1 VNENKHSIHCVTL
14 HQINLKK
21 KIQMKKHFTFLMVF
35 AIFSLF
41 ASAAT
46 FYVDPTNGLDTNNG
60 NSWKTAVKS
69 ITTATTLASSNSQV
83 DDIFIK
89 GGTITANGVLK
100 MGNENYYGSFE
111 GTESKPSQRALKDND
126 GNGIIDAWEFKTPTI
141 YKVNYNNTAIYA
153 ATALF
158 DGFTI
163 QHKGERSNANMSTII
178 APVGGTVQ
186 NCIFSECNLTYTGMI
201 IANGGCIVK
210 SQGTVNNCL
219 FEKNSISA
227 SIAADT
233 KISPIID
240 LVLNTDANKATV
252 SGCVVRANKIKIDNS
267 STTSTCKYIRGL
279 AINVSASTSTPKA
292 EAVVKNCLV
301 YNNDFVYFGN
311 DKSPIAE
318 NASVA
323 GCLNYS
329 ASNSF
334 VSFENC
340 TFTSNKLTDTRNAV
354 LLVISNG
361 KPDGPMQ
368 YKVVNNVF
376 WNNMHTMSSTEVTKL
391 IALSSS
397 SNQNKGTVVNN
408 NIMDV
413 KTAGNWGSELIFE
426 NNLTDLGKSN
436 TGKNGPAFK
445 RPTTLCGI
453 PEDDSA
459 AKADWNIL
467 PASYINNKKA
477 Q

>member
-1 VNENKHSIHCVTL
+1 
-14 HQINLKK
+14 
-21 KIQMKKHFTFLMVF
+21 MKKHFTLLMVL
-35 AIFSLF
+35 AILSLY
-41 ASAAT
+41 ASAT
-46 FYVDPTNGLDTNNG
+46 TYYVDPANGQDTNNG
-60 NSWKTAVKS
+60 TSWKTALKS
-69 ITTATTLASSNSQV
+69 LNTAASLASANAGV
-83 DDIFIK
+83 DNIFVK
-89 GGTITANGVLK
+89 AGVITSTGVLK
-100 MGNENYYGSFE
+100 LTQDNYFGGFA
-111 GTESKPSQRALKDND
+111 GTESKPEQRQLADVD
-126 GNGIIDAWEFKTPTI
+126 GNGTTDAWEFKTPTI
-141 YKVNYNNTAIYA
+141 YKVNYNNTAINA
-153 ATALF
+153 AAALL

-163 QHKGERSNANMSTII
+163 QHKGDRNNAYMSTII
-178 APVGGTVQ
+178 VPVGGTVQ
-186 NCIFSECNLTYTGMI
+186 NCIFSECNLTYTAMV

-210 SQGTVNNCL
+210 SQGTVSNCL
-219 FEKNSISA
+219 FEKNNISA
-227 SIAADT
+227 AIAADT

-252 SGCVVRANKIKIDNS
+252 SGCVVRSNKIKIDNS
-267 STTSTCKYIRGL
+267 AGTTTCKYIRGL
-279 AINVSASTSTPKA
+279 AINVSAVTSTPKA

-311 DKSPIAE
+311 DSSPIAE

-329 ASNSF
+329 TSNSF

-376 WNNMHTMSSTEVTKL
+376 WNNQHTQSSTEVTKL

-397 SNQNKGTVVNN
+397 SNQNTGTVVSN

-413 KTAGNWGSELIFE
+413 KTSGNWGSELVFE

-445 RPTTLCGI
+445 RPTTICGI
-453 PEDDSA
+453 PEDESA
-459 AKADWNIL
+459 VKADWNLL

>member
-1 VNENKHSIHCVTL
+1 MR
-14 HQINLKK
+14 
-21 KIQMKKHFTFLMVF
+21 KI
-35 AIFSLF
+35 ILF
-41 ASAAT
+41 AMAVFLTTQLMAVT
-46 FYVDPTNGLDTNNG
+46 FFVDMSNGQDTNIG
-60 NSWKTAVKS
+60 TSWKTSLKS
-69 ITTATTLASSNSQV
+69 LSTAATLASANAGV
-83 DDIFIK
+83 DNVFVK
-89 GGTITANGVLK
+89 AGVITSTGVLK
-100 MGNENYYGSFE
+100 LTQDNYYGGFA
-111 GTESKPSQRALKDND
+111 GTESKPEQRLLADID
-126 GNGIIDAWEFKTPTI
+126 GNGTTEAWEFKMPTI
-141 YKVNYNNTAIYA
+141 YKVNYNNTAINGA
-153 ATALF
+153 AALL

-163 QHKGERSNANMSTII
+163 QHKGERNNAYMSTII
-178 APVGGTVQ
+178 VPVGGTVQ
-186 NCIFSECNLTYTGMI
+186 NCIFSECNLTYTAMI
-201 IANGGCIVK
+201 IANGGCILK
-210 SQGTVNNCL
+210 SQGTISNCL
-219 FEKNSISA
+219 FEKNTISA
-227 SIAADT
+227 AIAADT

-240 LVLNTDANKATV
+240 LVLTNTANKSLA
-252 SGCVVRANKIKIDNS
+252 SGCVIRSNKIKIDNS
-267 STTSTCKYIRGL
+267 AGTTTCKYIRGL
-279 AINVSASTSTPKA
+279 AINVSAVTSTPKA

-311 DKSPIAE
+311 DSSPIAE

-329 ASNSF
+329 TSNSF

-361 KPDGPMQ
+361 KPEGPMQ

-376 WNNMHTMSSTEVTKL
+376 WNNQHTMSSTEVTKL

-397 SNQNKGTVVNN
+397 SNQNLGTVVSN

-413 KTAGNWGSELIFE
+413 KTTGNWGSELVFE

-445 RPTTLCGI
+445 RPTTICGI
-453 PEDDSA
+453 PEDESA
-459 AKADWNIL
+459 AKADWNLL